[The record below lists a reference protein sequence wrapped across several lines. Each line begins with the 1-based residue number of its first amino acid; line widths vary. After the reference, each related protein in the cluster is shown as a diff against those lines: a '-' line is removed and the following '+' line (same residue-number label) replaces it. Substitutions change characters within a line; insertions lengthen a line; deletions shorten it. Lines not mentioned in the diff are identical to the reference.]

1 MTSPLHG
8 EHSDER
14 DRPEE
19 PADRLGAL
27 VRRILAQSVTT
38 EQRLEQ
44 FFGERRRELD
54 EHTARLE
61 ETVADLERRRE
72 LLRDARASVERL
84 LRIGTSD
91 LDARESD
98 LARLVRELENREAL
112 LRDEEGELA
121 RRRGQLGA
129 VELKRAAVDQR
140 ERALEAREAQVSA
153 REAQLEEREST
164 LGSEADQG
172 AQTPSPMLL
181 FIPGQAYR
189 LVEIERAP
197 LRKGDALELDSEQ
210 WVVARTGP
218 SPLPGDRRRCAY
230 LIPGVREA
238 SPSGGS
244 S

>member
-1 MTSPLHG
+1 VTSPMHR
-8 EHSDER
+8 EHSDDR
-14 DRPEE
+14 DPPEE

-27 VRRILAQSVTT
+27 VRRILASSVTT

-61 ETVADLERRRE
+61 ETVADLERRHE

-98 LARLVRELENREAL
+98 LARLVRELEDREAH
-112 LRDEEGELA
+112 LREEEDELE

-140 ERALEAREAQVSA
+140 ERALEAREAQASS
-153 REAQLEEREST
+153 REAQLEERESAV
-164 LGSEADQG
+164 GSDAEHEAH
-172 AQTPSPMLL
+172 TPSPMLL
-181 FIPGQAYR
+181 FVPGQAYR
-189 LVEIERAP
+189 LVELERAP
-197 LRKGDALELDSEQ
+197 LRKGDALELDGEQ

-218 SPLPGDRRRCAY
+218 SPLPRDRRRCAY
-230 LIPGVREA
+230 LVRGVPGA

>member
-1 MTSPLHG
+1 MHR

-14 DRPEE
+14 DPPEE

-27 VRRILAQSVTT
+27 VRRILASSVTT

-61 ETVADLERRRE
+61 ETVADLERRHE

-98 LARLVRELENREAL
+98 LARLVRELEEREAL
-112 LRDEEGELA
+112 LCEEEGELA
-121 RRRGQLGA
+121 RRRSQLGA
-129 VELKRAAVDQR
+129 VELKRAAIDQR
-140 ERALEAREAQVSA
+140 ERAIEAQEAQVSA
-153 REAQLEEREST
+153 REAQLEERESAV
-164 LGSEADQG
+164 GSDAEEG
-172 AQTPSPMLL
+172 AHTPSPLLL
-181 FIPGQAYR
+181 FVPGQTYR

-197 LRKGDALELDSEQ
+197 LRRGDAVELDGIEYI
-210 WVVARTGP
+210 VARTGP
-218 SPLPGDRRRCAY
+218 SPLPGDVRRCAY
-230 LIPGVREA
+230 LG
-238 SPSGGS
+238 
-244 S
+244 